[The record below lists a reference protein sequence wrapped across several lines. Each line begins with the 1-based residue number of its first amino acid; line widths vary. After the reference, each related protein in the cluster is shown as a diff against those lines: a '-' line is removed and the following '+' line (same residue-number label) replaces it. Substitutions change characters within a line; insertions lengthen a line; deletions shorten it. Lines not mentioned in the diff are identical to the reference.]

1 MEWVRLRT
9 VDAFTNRP
17 FTGNPAAV
25 VVLDSAPPDQR
36 MADVARET
44 NLSDT
49 GSYFASDFR
58 LRWFTRGAVEVDLC
72 GHATLA
78 TARTRDRLLRARAAL
93 ERPQLARVGD
103 GPRAPRVAG
112 AVAGRGPRW

>member
-36 MADVARET
+36 TTDVARET

-49 GSYFASDFR
+49 GFV
-58 LRWFTRGAVEVDLC
+58 LRERFP
-72 GHATLA
+72 
-78 TARTRDRLLRARAAL
+78 AAL
-93 ERPQLARVGD
+93 VYAR
-103 GPRAPRVAG
+103 R
-112 AVAGRGPRW
+112 GRG